1 MSVENSLAPRL
12 VQPHQPRP
20 HSLPTYIDIKVENG
34 LRKVPEVV
42 QVDDPCDTGSQ
53 EEE

>member
-1 MSVENSLAPRL
+1 LFSLINLAPTAFL
-12 VQPHQPRP
+12 H
-20 HSLPTYIDIKVENG
+20 IDIKVENG